1 MPASRPRTTAW
12 KKRTKLRKAKLLKA
26 YDTKL
31 GIPPAIMEV
40 KKKGPKVS
48 KKKIEA
54 APAGKAAPAAKA
66 APAKA
71 VPAAKAAPAAQAAP
85 AAKAAPAKAAPAA
98 KGAKK

>member
-12 KKRTKLRKAKLLKA
+12 KKRTKIRKAKLLKA

-31 GIPPAIMEV
+31 GIPPSIMEV

-48 KKKIEA
+48 KKKAEA
-54 APAGKAAPAAKA
+54 APAAKTAAKAAPASKSAPAAKA
-66 APAKA
+66 APA
-71 VPAAKAAPAAQAAP
+71 P
-85 AAKAAPAKAAPAA
+85 

>member
-71 VPAAKAAPAAQAAP
+71 APAAKPAP

>member
-54 APAGKAAPAAKA
+54 APAGKAVPAAKG
-66 APAKA
+66 APAAKA
-71 VPAAKAAPAAQAAP
+71 VPAAKAAPAT
-85 AAKAAPAKAAPAA
+85 KAAPAA

>member
-31 GIPPAIMEV
+31 GIPPAIMEA

-48 KKKIEA
+48 KKTPET
-54 APAGKAAPAAKA
+54 APAAKATATKAAPAAKA
-66 APAKA
+66 A
-71 VPAAKAAPAAQAAP
+71 AAKAAAKTAP
-85 AAKAAPAKAAPAA
+85 AAKAAPTKAAAPAA

>member
-12 KKRTKLRKAKLLKA
+12 KKRTKIRKAKLLKA

-48 KKKIEA
+48 KKTPGTAAAGKG
-54 APAGKAAPAAKA
+54 APAGKAA
-66 APAKA
+66 
-71 VPAAKAAPAAQAAP
+71 AP
-85 AAKAAPAKAAPAA
+85 AAKVTAPAAKAAPAA

>member
-12 KKRTKLRKAKLLKA
+12 KKRTKIRKAKLLKA

-48 KKKIEA
+48 KKTPGT
-54 APAGKAAPAAKA
+54 APAGKGAPAAKVT
-66 APAKA
+66 APA
-71 VPAAKAAPAAQAAP
+71 
-85 AAKAAPAKAAPAA
+85 AKAAPAA

>member
-12 KKRTKLRKAKLLKA
+12 KKRTKIRKAKLLKA

-48 KKKIEA
+48 KKT
-54 APAGKAAPAAKA
+54 PGT
-66 APAKA
+66 
-71 VPAAKAAPAAQAAP
+71 AP
-85 AAKAAPAKAAPAA
+85 AAKAAPAKAAPAKAAPA
-98 KGAKK
+98 KAAPAKAAPAAKAAKK

>member
-48 KKKIEA
+48 KKKIET
-54 APAGKAAPAAKA
+54 APAG
-66 APAKA
+66 
-71 VPAAKAAPAAQAAP
+71 
-85 AAKAAPAKAAPAA
+85 KAAPAKAAPAA

>member
-12 KKRTKLRKAKLLKA
+12 KKRTKIRKAKLLKA

-48 KKKIEA
+48 KKTPGT
-54 APAGKAAPAAKA
+54 APAGKGAPAAKAVPAKAAPAAKT
-66 APAKA
+66 
-71 VPAAKAAPAAQAAP
+71 
-85 AAKAAPAKAAPAA
+85 AAPAKAAPAA

>member
-12 KKRTKLRKAKLLKA
+12 KKRTKIRKAKLLKA

-48 KKKIEA
+48 KKTPGT
-54 APAGKAAPAAKA
+54 APAGKGAPAAKAAAKAAPAAKA
-66 APAKA
+66 A
-71 VPAAKAAPAAQAAP
+71 
-85 AAKAAPAKAAPAA
+85 AKAAPAA

>member
-12 KKRTKLRKAKLLKA
+12 KKRTKIRKAKLLKA

-48 KKKIEA
+48 KKTPGTAPAGKG
-54 APAGKAAPAAKA
+54 APAGKAA
-66 APAKA
+66 
-71 VPAAKAAPAAQAAP
+71 AP
-85 AAKAAPAKAAPAA
+85 AAKVTAPAAKAAPAA

>member
-12 KKRTKLRKAKLLKA
+12 KKRTKIRKAKLLKA

-48 KKKIEA
+48 KKT
-54 APAGKAAPAAKA
+54 PGT
-66 APAKA
+66 
-71 VPAAKAAPAAQAAP
+71 AP

-98 KGAKK
+98 KATPAAKAAPAAKGAKK

>member
-12 KKRTKLRKAKLLKA
+12 KKRTKIRKAKLLKA

-48 KKKIEA
+48 KKT
-54 APAGKAAPAAKA
+54 PGS
-66 APAKA
+66 
-71 VPAAKAAPAAQAAP
+71 AP
-85 AAKAAPAKAAPAA
+85 AAKAAPAKAAPAKAAPA
-98 KGAKK
+98 KAAPAKAAPAAKAAKK